1 MGVCYIQMGR
11 HLWYGDKSALRLL
24 VPQAA
29 LTKSRN
35 DKKKIVKMFAFVVV
49 IFMVCW
55 APYHIYFIYCYHN
68 PSVTSY
74 TYIGHIYL
82 GFYWL
87 AMSNTCVNPIIYYW
101 MNRRFRAYF
110 NQVLCCVPNIISK
123 TAKTQWN
130 RQSQSVNKVK
140 FFLQFLQSSR
150 LTSSDSGFRCHL
162 CTEVGI
168 KVLRKL
174 ISSHVWRSVSGP
186 RVLQVL

>member
-1 MGVCYIQMGR
+1 MFILSSAALFNFSLCRYNILFFFLTYVLPMIVMGVCYIQMGR

-29 LTKSRN
+29 LTKAKN

-74 TYIGHIYL
+74 RYIGHIYL

-123 TAKTQWN
+123 TAKNQWN

-140 FFLQFLQSSR
+140 FFRITHLQ
-150 LTSSDSGFRCHL
+150 D
-162 CTEVGI
+162 
-168 KVLRKL
+168 
-174 ISSHVWRSVSGP
+174 
-186 RVLQVL
+186 